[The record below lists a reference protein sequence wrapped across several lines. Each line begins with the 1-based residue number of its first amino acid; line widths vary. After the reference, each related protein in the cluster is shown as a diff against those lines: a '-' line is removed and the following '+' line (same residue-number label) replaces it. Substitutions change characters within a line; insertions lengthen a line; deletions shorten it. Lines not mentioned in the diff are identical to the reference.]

1 VVHRSLILPQFGQPE
16 RRGIYCS
23 SNLLRECRRVST
35 VCRTSGTD
43 RLSSSWSRQPGTSE
57 IQVRYVFLDTWPLF
71 VPWLRVSSPSLFFF
85 CWESGTFSSPCSV
98 QESSIVLPQQ
108 QLFPSKALARV
119 WRAKINES
127 TLQNP
132 RSFRAL
138 NPHTLERVEQTTL
151 SVTSHNSRWPQ
162 GYGLESQRWMTTFYS
177 QRKTR
182 GNRERTPRF
191 TRRTTLDVV

>member
-23 SNLLRECRRVST
+23 SNLLRECKRVST

-85 CWESGTFSSPCSV
+85 AESLVHSQVPALFKNHPSYSLSNNFSLLRPW
-98 QESSIVLPQQ
+98 QEYDEL
-108 QLFPSKALARV
+108 K
-119 WRAKINES
+119 S
-127 TLQNP
+127 T
-132 RSFRAL
+132 RAL
-138 NPHTLERVEQTTL
+138 FKTLEA
-151 SVTSHNSRWPQ
+151 
-162 GYGLESQRWMTTFYS
+162 LE
-177 QRKTR
+177 
-182 GNRERTPRF
+182 
-191 TRRTTLDVV
+191 L